1 MQTTRRPTRRQ
12 LLAGAGAVGIACL
25 GAGFGALGRT
35 APDPT
40 GPTFDLQLD
49 YRLDPDPADSP
60 TPTPDL
66 GTPTEP
72 GDDTSDDRSRRR
84 RRRTPTPTPTPP
96 GRLVGIT
103 LPPTTLS
110 DLHPG
115 DSGTLSVDL
124 RLVGG
129 PAQLWLR
136 ADAGEFTEGGLIE
149 PERTAG
155 DDTAVGELQSHLR
168 VTLWLDSDGDGV
180 LDADESVFYD
190 GPAEGLGTLAEG
202 VPFVGD
208 DASGADETPEVEDAG
223 CLAPDTYPVALRWHL
238 PTDAPNTVQTDG
250 LSLALDFAG
259 TECGVAGS
267 PFEGDARSA

>member
-1 MQTTRRPTRRQ
+1 MQTTRRPTRREV
-12 LLAGAGAVGIACL
+12 LAGAGALGIACL

-49 YRLDPDPADSP
+49 YRLDPDPGDGP
-60 TPTPDL
+60 TPTPDF

-72 GDDTSDDRSRRR
+72 GDDTTIDGRSRRR
-84 RRRTPTPTPTPP
+84 RRTSTSTPTPRPTTP

-129 PAQLWLR
+129 PARLWLR
-136 ADAGEFTEGGLIE
+136 ADAGEFTEGGLSE

-168 VTLWLDSDGDGV
+168 LTLWLDSDGDGV
-180 LDADESVFYD
+180 LDAAESVFYD
-190 GPAEGLGTLAEG
+190 GPAEGLGTFTEG

-208 DASGADETPEVEDAG
+208 ADSSGADDAG
-223 CLAPDTYPVALRWHL
+223 CLAPGTYPVALRWHL

-267 PFEGDARSA
+267 PFEG

>member
-1 MQTTRRPTRRQ
+1 MQTTPTRRPTRREV
-12 LLAGAGAVGIACL
+12 LAGAGAVGIACL
-25 GAGFGALGRT
+25 GAGFGALGQT
-35 APDPT
+35 TPDQT
-40 GPTFDLQLD
+40 ETTFDLQLD
-49 YRLDPDPADSP
+49 YRLDPTPTDSP
-60 TPTPDL
+60 VPIPNSSGPTSPS
-66 GTPTEP
+66 
-72 GDDTSDDRSRRR
+72 DTSGDDRSRRR
-84 RRRTPTPTPTPP
+84 RRRTPTPTPEPRPTPP
-96 GRLVGIT
+96 GRLVGVT

-115 DSGTLSVDL
+115 DAGTLSVDL

-129 PAQLWLR
+129 PARLWLR
-136 ADAGEFTEGGLIE
+136 ADAGEFTEGGLVE

-168 VTLWLDSDGDGV
+168 VTLWLDSDGDGL

-202 VPFVGD
+202 VPLVD
-208 DASGADETPEVEDAG
+208 DAEGADDSG
-223 CLAPDTYPVALRWHL
+223 CLTPGTYPVALRWYL

-259 TECGVAGS
+259 TDCGVAGA
-267 PFEGDARSA
+267 PFPE